1 MSEQTDKTDK
11 ASNPLRTFSLSAVAL
26 ILVMFIW
33 QVLADRY
40 TPYTS
45 DTRIMAHVVPI
56 SAQVAG
62 EIVELNVSNNDIVEQ
77 DTLLA
82 TIDPTDYQ
90 IAVRQAEAELEKVGQ
105 DIGADTASVATAET
119 NLVDAKEDLKYTQVQ
134 AARAFELEKKGV
146 LSAVDGDKMRNKLQQ
161 AKANVATAQ
170 SKLEQEK
177 QRLGG
182 GGEDNP
188 RIRSALAKLSAAKLD
203 LSRTEVRSPSLGGI
217 TNLTLDVGHNA
228 KPGEPLMT
236 LVTTRGVWIDAY
248 IRENGLGNI
257 KAGDEVE
264 IALDVLPG
272 KIYKGTVA
280 GSSFGVDWGQKSQTG
295 HLPSV
300 SQSKGWL
307 RESQRFPVMITFD
320 DDETYGFRRI
330 GGQADV
336 MIYTEDSA
344 VMKLIGKAW
353 IRIVS
358 LFSYLH

>member
-188 RIRSALAKLSAAKLD
+188 RI
-203 LSRTEVRSPSLGGI
+203 
-217 TNLTLDVGHNA
+217 
-228 KPGEPLMT
+228 
-236 LVTTRGVWIDAY
+236 
-248 IRENGLGNI
+248 
-257 KAGDEVE
+257 
-264 IALDVLPG
+264 LPH
-272 KIYKGTVA
+272 
-280 GSSFGVDWGQKSQTG
+280 WQN
-295 HLPSV
+295 
-300 SQSKGWL
+300 
-307 RESQRFPVMITFD
+307 
-320 DDETYGFRRI
+320 
-330 GGQADV
+330 
-336 MIYTEDSA
+336 
-344 VMKLIGKAW
+344 
-353 IRIVS
+353 
-358 LFSYLH
+358 